1 MSTIGNIIWIV
12 LGGVWMSLGWV
23 IAGVIMYLTVI
34 GIPWGRSCFVIAG
47 FTLLPFGNEAVP
59 RELVT
64 GRDDV
69 GTGDAGLVGN
79 IIWLLLAG
87 WWLALGHVV
96 AGVTTCLTVIGIPF
110 GIQHFKL
117 AGISLMPIGKTIV
130 PKEVAAQLRRRPLAA
145 R

>member
-12 LGGVWMSLGWV
+12 LGGVWMSLGWA

-34 GIPWGRSCFVIAG
+34 GIPWGRSCFVIAE
-47 FTLLPFGNEAVP
+47 FTLLPFGQEAVP

-79 IIWLLLAG
+79 IVWLLLAG

-96 AGVTTCLTVIGIPF
+96 TGIGICLTVIGIPF

-130 PKEVAAQLRRRPLAA
+130 PKEVAARLRQRPLTA

>member
-23 IAGVIMYLTVI
+23 IAGVVMYLTVI
-34 GIPWGRSCFVIAG
+34 GIPWGRSCFVIAE
-47 FTLLPFGNEAVP
+47 FTLLPFGREAVP
-59 RELVT
+59 RQLVT

-69 GTGDAGLVGN
+69 GTGDAGMVGN
-79 IIWLLLAG
+79 IVWLLLAG

-96 AGVTTCLTVIGIPF
+96 TGIGTCLTVIGIPF

-130 PKEVAAQLRRRPLAA
+130 PKEVAARLRQR
-145 R
+145 

>member
-79 IIWLLLAG
+79 LIWLLLAG

-96 AGVTTCLTVIGIPF
+96 TGIGVCLTVIGIPF

-130 PKEVAAQLRRRPLAA
+130 PKEVAAQLRQRPLAA